1 MTIAG
6 FFLNEP
12 AFFYSLKIL
21 KKRKYS
27 VWNAVTQ
34 KPLSKIFINCVPV
47 EENRIMEKL
56 QWTKDVFGSKLEL
69 RQGTEQ
75 IGIIQWESMVSS
87 KAQAMINGKLFILN
101 REFFL
106 SKLEIYDAN
115 DQSLLAMVMVNIF
128 NPRSDVV
135 INGKRFELEIK
146 NFWQSQWAWNY
157 NGQEIIR
164 FTSNEFITK
173 DKGEIE
179 LHTACNEEVEILI
192 LLGLFVRN
200 QFVLFM
206 LLLLF
211 LIVIIVF

>member
-1 MTIAG
+1 
-6 FFLNEP
+6 
-12 AFFYSLKIL
+12 
-21 KKRKYS
+21 
-27 VWNAVTQ
+27 
-34 KPLSKIFINCVPV
+34 
-47 EENRIMEKL
+47 MEKL
-56 QWTKDVFGSKLEL
+56 KWTKDIFGSKLEL
-69 RQGTEQ
+69 MQGNER
-75 IGIIQWESMVSS
+75 IGKIQWENMVSS

-115 DQSLLAMVMVNIF
+115 DQSLLGTVMVNMF

-146 NFWQSQWAWNY
+146 NFYQSHWAWKY
-157 NGQEIIR
+157 NGTEIIR

-179 LHTACNEEVEILI
+179 LFTSCNEEIEVLI

-200 QFVLFM
+200 QFVLYI
-206 LLLLF
+206 LLILLIL
-211 LIVIIVF
+211 LIIIF